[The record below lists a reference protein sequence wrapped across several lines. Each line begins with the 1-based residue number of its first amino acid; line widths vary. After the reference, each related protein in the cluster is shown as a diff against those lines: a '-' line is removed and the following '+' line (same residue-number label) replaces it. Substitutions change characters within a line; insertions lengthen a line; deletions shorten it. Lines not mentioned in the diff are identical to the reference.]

1 MRVVRVGDTC
11 GAAPPAAAV
20 LDAKCLAA
28 AAAAPPSPAMPPSAL
43 LSTFSHLDGRSLS
56 VANNDWWLEES
67 SVDLIAP
74 YWAEVSLRVAER
86 VLHDQ
91 LGLARPAW
99 LNAAYY
105 RKSVLG
111 I

>member
-1 MRVVRVGDTC
+1 MAVSVWKSQSGNFSNWVGIGGTVR
-11 GAAPPAAAV
+11 
-20 LDAKCLAA
+20 
-28 AAAAPPSPAMPPSAL
+28 
-43 LSTFSHLDGRSLS
+43 RISLS